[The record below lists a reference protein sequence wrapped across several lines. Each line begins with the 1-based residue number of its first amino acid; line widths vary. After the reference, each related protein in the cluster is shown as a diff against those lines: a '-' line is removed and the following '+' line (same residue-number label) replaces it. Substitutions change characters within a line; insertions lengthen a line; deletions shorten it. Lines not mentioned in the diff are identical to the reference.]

1 MGLFKASSIDKKY
14 TVDKK
19 ELGSGNFAVV
29 KKGTVKKGVKDAPT
43 GLVEGSE
50 VAVKIIDKAKVNSLA
65 TVVHGCFSL
74 LHKHTHRARRR
85 AQVEDMN
92 DITREIEVSAQLRP
106 RPTSAPRSCAPC
118 TGASIGTLAPA
129 PGDELARPPQRDQAV
144 RDLRRGQ
151 VHEARDGGAPSR

>member
-43 GLVEGSE
+43 GLEEGSE

-144 RDLRRGQ
+144 RDLRR
-151 VHEARDGGAPSR
+151 

>member
-43 GLVEGSE
+43 GLEEGSE

-65 TVVHGCFSL
+65 TVVHGCFS
-74 LHKHTHRARRR
+74 HPAQTH
-85 AQVEDMN
+85 
-92 DITREIEVSAQLRP
+92 SP
-106 RPTSAPRSCAPC
+106 R
-118 TGASIGTLAPA
+118 APA
-129 PGDELARPPQRDQAV
+129 CAG
-144 RDLRRGQ
+144 RG
-151 VHEARDGGAPSR
+151 HERHHARD